1 MSILR
6 SFNIG
11 VSGLRAAGSGMG
23 VVGDNIANAGTT
35 GFKAS
40 RAEFQ
45 DMLATSLSGIDG
57 GDQMGA
63 GTRLGRIKPI
73 MTQGDLTRTD
83 NITDLA
89 MNGGGFFSLKTP
101 FGVGYSRDGS
111 FHFDKSGTLVNN
123 SGYEV
128 LGFYANENGEI
139 VNSIKPIQIKPG
151 TIPAQATNEIEISMN
166 LDVRA
171 PIKQFNIDDPENTSN
186 YSSSMTVY
194 DNIGT
199 PRLVTMY
206 YNKLDDGN
214 WEYHATVGPKDA
226 EGGEV
231 GKTYEMAS
239 GVLKFNQDGLL
250 QEEVE
255 RSNSFNFA
263 DGARPDQ
270 KIKFSWGESLSE
282 GGDGS
287 MASTHF
293 GSPSTTAR
301 HTQDGYAAA
310 TLASMSFNDE
320 GILTA
325 VYDNGEAMDV
335 AQIAVAKFENNE
347 GLYKLGKNLL
357 KESKESGQAA
367 MGKPGEGGRGEVLS
381 QSLEVS
387 NVDLANEFVNLMTG
401 QRNFAA
407 NAKTLTTADQML
419 QEVLNIKR

>member
-1 MSILR
+1 M
-6 SFNIG
+6 
-11 VSGLRAAGSGMG
+11 
-23 VVGDNIANAGTT
+23 
-35 GFKAS
+35 KW
-40 RAEFQ
+40 
-45 DMLATSLSGIDG
+45 
-57 GDQMGA
+57 
-63 GTRLGRIKPI
+63 
-73 MTQGDLTRTD
+73 
-83 NITDLA
+83 DLA
-89 MNGGGFFSLKTP
+89 
-101 FGVGYSRDGS
+101 Y
-111 FHFDKSGTLVNN
+111 
-123 SGYEV
+123 
-128 LGFYANENGEI
+128 
-139 VNSIKPIQIKPG
+139 
-151 TIPAQATNEIEISMN
+151 
-166 LDVRA
+166 
-171 PIKQFNIDDPENTSN
+171 
-186 YSSSMTVY
+186 
-194 DNIGT
+194 
-199 PRLVTMY
+199 
-206 YNKLDDGN
+206 
-214 WEYHATVGPKDA
+214 W
-226 EGGEV
+226 
-231 GKTYEMAS
+231 
-239 GVLKFNQDGLL
+239 FNQDGLL

-255 RSNSFNFA
+255 KSNSFNFA

-270 KIKFSWGESLSE
+270 KIKFSWGDSLAE

-287 MASTHF
+287 TASTHF

-310 TLASMSFNDE
+310 TLASMSFNDS

-367 MGKPGEGGRGEVLS
+367 LGKPGEGGRGEVLS

>member
-23 VVGDNIANAGTT
+23 VVGDNIANSATN

-45 DMLATSLSGIDG
+45 DVLATSLSNVSGA
-57 GDQMGA
+57 DQMGA
-63 GTRLGRIKPI
+63 GVRLGHIKTI

-89 MNGGGFFSLKTP
+89 INGGGFFTVETP
-101 FGVGYSRDGS
+101 FGRGFSRDGS
-111 FHFDKSGTLVNN
+111 FHFDKNGVLVNGDGN
-123 SGYEV
+123 NIM
-128 LGFYANENGEI
+128 GFAANEEGEI
-139 VNSIKPIQIKPG
+139 VNKLSAIQVKPG
-151 TIPAQATNEIEISMN
+151 TIPAKATTGVEIDMN

-171 PIKQFNIDDPENTSN
+171 PVKQFDVNDPDNTSN
-186 YSSSMTVY
+186 YSTSLTIHDSV
-194 DNIGT
+194 GT
-199 PRLVTMY
+199 PRLITMY
-206 YNKLDDGN
+206 YNKLENGS
-214 WEYHATVGPKDA
+214 WEYHATVDGKDA
-226 EGGEV
+226 KDGEA
-231 GKTYEMAS
+231 GKIYEMAS
-239 GVLKFNQDGLL
+239 GKLNFNEDGILE
-250 QEEVE
+250 EEVE
-255 RSNSFNFA
+255 DKNSFNFA
-263 DGARPDQ
+263 DGATPEQ
-270 KIKFSWGESLSE
+270 KIKFSFGETLKE

-287 MASTHF
+287 KASTNF
-293 GSPSTTAR
+293 GAASTTAR
-301 HTQDGYAAA
+301 HTQDGFAAA
-310 TLASMSFNDE
+310 TLTSLSFNDD

-325 VYDNGEAMDV
+325 IYDNGEAMDV

-347 GLYKLGKNLL
+347 GLFKMGKNMF
-357 KESKESGQAA
+357 KESKDSGQAA
-367 MGKPGEGGRGEVLS
+367 IGKPGEGGRGEVLS
-381 QSLEVS
+381 QSIEVS

>member
-45 DMLATSLSGIDG
+45 DMLATSLSGIDS

-63 GTRLGRIKPI
+63 GVRLGRIKPI

-89 MNGGGFFSLKTP
+89 LNGGGFFSLKTP
-101 FGVGYSRDGS
+101 FGTGYSRDGS
-111 FHFDKSGTLVNN
+111 FHFDKNGTLVNN
-123 SGYEV
+123 SGYQV
-128 LGFYANENGEI
+128 LGFYANEDGEI
-139 VNSIKPIQIKPG
+139 VNSVRPIQIKPG
-151 TIPAQATNEIEISMN
+151 TIPAQATSEIDISMN

-171 PIKQFNIDDPENTSN
+171 PIKKFNIENPENTAN

-199 PRLVTMY
+199 PRLITMY
-206 YNKLDDGN
+206 YNKIENGA
-214 WEYHATVGPKDA
+214 WEYHATVGAKDA
-226 EGGEV
+226 QGGEV
-231 GKTYEMAS
+231 GKSYEMAS
-239 GVLKFNQDGLL
+239 GVLKFNKDGLL
-250 QEEVE
+250 EEE
-255 RSNSFNFA
+255 IEKSNSFNFA
-263 DGARPDQ
+263 DGARSNQ
-270 KIKFSWGESLSE
+270 KIRFSWGESLSE

-293 GSPSTTAR
+293 GSASTTSR
-301 HTQDGYAAA
+301 HTQNGYAAA

-335 AQIAVAKFENNE
+335 AQIAIAKFENNE

-367 MGKPGEGGRGEVLS
+367 IGKPGEGGRGEVLS

-387 NVDLANEFVNLMTG
+387 NVDLANEFVSLMTG

>member
-1 MSILR
+1 MGILR

-23 VVGDNIANAGTT
+23 VVGDNIANSGTN

-45 DMLATSLSGIDG
+45 DVLASSLSGVSG
-57 GDQMGA
+57 ADQMGA
-63 GTRLGRIKPI
+63 GVRLGHIKTI

-89 MNGGGFFSLKTP
+89 INGGGFFTVDIP
-101 FGVGYSRDGS
+101 FGRGYSRDGS
-111 FHFDKSGTLVNN
+111 FHFDKNGILVNGDGN
-123 SGYEV
+123 NIM
-128 LGFYANENGEI
+128 GFYANEKGEI
-139 VNSIKPIQIKPG
+139 VNKLQPIQVKPG
-151 TIPAQATNEIEISMN
+151 TIPAQATTLVDINMN

-171 PIKQFNIDDPENTSN
+171 PVKEFDINDPDNTSN
-186 YSSSMTVY
+186 YSSSLTVH

-206 YNKLDDGN
+206 YNKLENGK
-214 WEYHATVGPKDA
+214 WEYHAVVEGKDA
-226 EGGEV
+226 ADGEV
-231 GKTYEMAS
+231 GKLYEMAS
-239 GVLKFNQDGLL
+239 GKMSFNKDGIL
-250 QEEVE
+250 EEE
-255 RSNSFNFA
+255 IEDKNSFNFA
-263 DGARPDQ
+263 DGARPDL
-270 KIKFSWGESLSE
+270 KIKFSFGESLKE

-287 MASTHF
+287 KGSTNF
-293 GSPSTTAR
+293 GSPSTTSR

-310 TLASMSFNDE
+310 TLSSLSFNDQ

-325 VYDNGEAMDV
+325 IYDNGEAMDV
-335 AQIAVAKFENNE
+335 AQIAIAKFENNE
-347 GLYKLGKNLL
+347 GLFRMGKNMY
-357 KESKESGQAA
+357 KESKTSGQAA
-367 MGKPGEGGRGEVLS
+367 IGKPGEGGRGEVLS
-381 QSLEVS
+381 QSIEVS